1 MVLDP
6 DDEHD
11 ATSTTT
17 ALEWT
22 TTKRARWW
30 CGLQTKG
37 SSTLTARA
45 QLGSSTNYAFPLIL
59 GSCVLA
65 LLALARELS

>member
-45 QLGSSTNYAFPLIL
+45 QLGSSTN
-59 GSCVLA
+59 
-65 LLALARELS
+65 